1 MIEHLLWAKDG
12 DGRLGTRDAYEVAS
26 AFGNS
31 QTGHSGLL
39 GQSCF
44 SESWPASWASSDG
57 LLFAV
62 LTPHSSHTLIS
73 KPPTLLCLWVQPVP
87 EMLLCR

>member
-1 MIEHLLWAKDG
+1 MIEHLLWEKDG
-12 DGRLGTRDAYEVAS
+12 DRHLGTRNAYEVAS

-31 QTGHSGLL
+31 QTGRSGLL

-44 SESWPASWASSDG
+44 SESWPASWASTDG

-62 LTPHSSHTLIS
+62 LAPHSSHTLICNPS
-73 KPPTLLCLWVQPVP
+73 LLCLWVQPVP
-87 EMLLCR
+87 KIPLCH